1 MSPWLTAGPTGT
13 MEDLETLLKQYP
25 EVERVCNRDVVR
37 KHYPRV
43 EDSFRIPDNFTWQ
56 QLQQAVRAVPEKHLQ
71 GIGETFM
78 TLFSSDPAHAEL
90 IDNLSANSILLAGG
104 YASPTLPSV
113 TASILGTKGSGK
125 TFCLQAY
132 THLAPL
138 RFPGLIVAHVDLQK
152 ASKSGE
158 MNAPDFLE
166 TVMAAALVRAGVLDK
181 RWWWSAVPGM
191 NYMKNELARQDKFL
205 VLLLDEFE
213 HAFKLEGLDQN
224 TEEASPLLA
233 ARCRQRFVE
242 SVSCLPDTIERPPR
256 LRTVLCG
263 SSVHLQSLI
272 TGYMSQETRQQF
284 RAMAE
289 GYSGI
294 NGSKFHSLLLARPLP
309 GAVDAVA
316 GMIVDHVAGQE
327 GRTGQEMPQEV
338 HRRALV
344 LASMV
349 TFVYGSAAREVVRFY
364 GDGSPPTKLQGSDD
378 NLDSVILHDVLLA
391 LQQENKEVLDS
402 MRGEI
407 CREVHQISCCSCS
420 HRRSFLSLGS
430 ADHVSAWHKLS
441 VGQKKEL
448 LAQVRPNMGGSRLI
462 SRTGTV
468 TLLTSSLYDFRQ
480 SCIAQR
486 RSRGKV
492 SLCCRDKV
500 KRRLT
505 HPGTQVLNSHGSLFS
520 SFPPCLSSFTSA
532 LLD

>member
-1 MSPWLTAGPTGT
+1 M
-13 MEDLETLLKQYP
+13 
-25 EVERVCNRDVVR
+25 CNRAVV
-37 KHYPRV
+37 KEYLPRFKFNP
-43 EDSFRIPDNFTWQ
+43 SIPGNFTWQ
-56 QLQQAVRAVPEKHLQ
+56 KLQLAVRAVPDQHLQ
-71 GIGETFM
+71 GIGETSGI
-78 TLFSSDPAHAEL
+78 LFSSDTAHAQL
-90 IDNLSANSILLAGG
+90 FDNLTINSIRLAGG
-104 YASPTLPSV
+104 HASPTLPSV

-166 TVMAAALVRAGVLDK
+166 TVMGAALVRAGVLDK
-181 RWWWSAVPGM
+181 QPDESVVPGM

-263 SSVHLQSLI
+263 SSVHLRSLI

-284 RAMAE
+284 DAMAKNY
-289 GYSGI
+289 GGI
-294 NGSKFHSLLLARPLP
+294 NGSKFHSLRLARPLP

-327 GRTGQEMPQEV
+327 GRTAQEMPQEV
-338 HRRALV
+338 RRRALV

-349 TFVYGSAAREVVRFY
+349 TFLCTGA
-364 GDGSPPTKLQGSDD
+364 PPG
-378 NLDSVILHDVLLA
+378 
-391 LQQENKEVLDS
+391 
-402 MRGEI
+402 R
-407 CREVHQISCCSCS
+407 
-420 HRRSFLSLGS
+420 
-430 ADHVSAWHKLS
+430 
-441 VGQKKEL
+441 
-448 LAQVRPNMGGSRLI
+448 
-462 SRTGTV
+462 
-468 TLLTSSLYDFRQ
+468 
-480 SCIAQR
+480 
-486 RSRGKV
+486 
-492 SLCCRDKV
+492 
-500 KRRLT
+500 
-505 HPGTQVLNSHGSLFS
+505 
-520 SFPPCLSSFTSA
+520 
-532 LLD
+532 